1 MRLIVG
7 TGNPTRRDDGA
18 GLEVVHRLSDLPI
31 PQTECRGEQ
40 QLDTTLLEDLAQV
53 ELLLVVDADPKGRR
67 VVLEKVTETL
77 GSSSTHGLSPGALR
91 GMCQAL
97 YGRSPEIWVCRLPA
111 RDFGFG
117 EGFTEETQQA
127 VGEAVERI
135 QSFLFSQP
143 IQAPPLAG
151 LRSAREDSHA

>member
-1 MRLIVG
+1 MRLIIG

-18 GLEVVHRLSDLPI
+18 GLEVVRLLSDLSI

-53 ELLLVVDADPKGRR
+53 ELLLVVDADPKGHR

-77 GSSSTHGLSPGALR
+77 GASSTHGLSPGALR

-97 YGRSPEIWVCRLPA
+97 YGRSPEFWVCRLPA

-117 EGFTEETQQA
+117 EGFTEDTQRA

-135 QSFLFSQP
+135 RSFLLDKPVPVPVLEGS
-143 IQAPPLAG
+143 I
-151 LRSAREDSHA
+151 SDREGTHA